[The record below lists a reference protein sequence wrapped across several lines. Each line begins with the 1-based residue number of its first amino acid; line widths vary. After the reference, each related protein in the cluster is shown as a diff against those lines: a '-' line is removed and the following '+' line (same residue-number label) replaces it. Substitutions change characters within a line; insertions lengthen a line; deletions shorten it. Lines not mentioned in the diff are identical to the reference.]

1 ASESGYVRRRPAA
14 HLRLPAIRSAA
25 RPSGPWH
32 RQTVPASTNSSR
44 RRFWL
49 AIVAAWDGA
58 SILAGRL
65 SIGEAAV
72 AETGADRKHSPVR
85 HVAHERRLAQALH
98 HRVIVHNDHRV
109 VLADGRNGRM

>member
-49 AIVAAWDGA
+49 AIVAAWAGG
-58 SILAGRL
+58 STLAGGRA
-65 SIGEAAV
+65 IGEAAV
-72 AETGADRKHSPVR
+72 AETGADRQHSPAR
-85 HVAHERRLAQALH
+85 HIAHERHLAQALH
-98 HRVIVHNDHRV
+98 HRVIVHNDHH
-109 VLADGRNGRM
+109 L